1 MSSYRKFSIIMIACI
16 FGVLASTASVPAHA
30 NGWGAF
36 VGGVAAARIA
46 GNIRAQTQAQQEQAY
61 QAQQQTAIA
70 QAQAAPRQASPEQRI
85 KQLDKLA
92 AGGYITP
99 KEYKAK
105 KQEIVNSM

>member
-1 MSSYRKFSIIMIACI
+1 MMVGI
-16 FGVLASTASVPAHA
+16 FGVIATMASVPTHA
-30 NGWGAF
+30 GGWGAF

-46 GNIRAQTQAQQEQAY
+46 GNIRAQTQAQQETAY
-61 QAQQQTAIA
+61 YAQQTAVA
-70 QAQAAPRQASPEQRI
+70 QAQAAPRSKSPEQRI

-105 KQEIVNSM
+105 KQEILNSM

>member
-1 MSSYRKFSIIMIACI
+1 MACI
-16 FGVLASTASVPAHA
+16 FGVIAITASVPTHA

-36 VGGVAAARIA
+36 IGGVAASRIA

-70 QAQAAPRQASPEQRI
+70 QAQAAPRPKSPEQRI

-99 KEYKAK
+99 QEYKAK
-105 KQEIVNSM
+105 KKEILNSM